1 MAPKRNLFLPQYEHK
16 SQPLASTRV
25 YYKRVLTNL
34 LKTICILGV
43 SLMIGILG
51 YKFLGPMSWIDAL
64 HNASMILSG
73 MGPII
78 SGDIVLTN
86 AAKVFASP
94 RAASHRATN
103 PPRAAAHRRTA
114 SRSRRDPHHDATP
127 AARTRRSRPAPA
139 VAIRRRDR
147 RRARVAAPARHGVAT
162 PDRRQD
168 AARDRRG

>member
-1 MAPKRNLFLPQYEHK
+1 MTKSTKMAPKRNLFLPNYEHK

-73 MGPII
+73 MGPVVTIQ
-78 SGDIVLTN
+78 TN
-86 AAKVFASP
+86 AGKLFSSFYAIFSGVVFISSIGVLIAP
-94 RAASHRATN
+94 T
-103 PPRAAAHRRTA
+103 AHRFFH
-114 SRSRRDPHHDATP
+114 SMNLED
-127 AARTRRSRPAPA
+127 
-139 VAIRRRDR
+139 
-147 RRARVAAPARHGVAT
+147 
-162 PDRRQD
+162 
-168 AARDRRG
+168 